1 MPDAAGWRTS
11 LRIVMV
17 AHSFPR
23 WVGDV
28 PGSFLWRLAEALVAR
43 GHQLAVVAPA
53 DRGKGGRLQLGRV
66 DVLQVRYA
74 SAARED
80 LAYAGDMGSK
90 AKTPGGA
97 VAFYRLVRALRSGAR
112 AEARRIN
119 ADLIH
124 AFWWVPG
131 GWAALPVGLP
141 LLVSLMGTD
150 VAMMRSLPG
159 RLLARR
165 VLGRATRLAAL
176 TTFLA
181 DEARRTISRPHLA
194 IERVPVPVDVERF
207 AEPGSGQAP
216 RAGIVYLGRLT
227 TQKRV
232 HLLLDAVHAAGIRE
246 AVTIVGDGPA
256 REALEAQAARL
267 ALSNVRFLGVV
278 PDAAV
283 PELVRGAAV
292 AAFLSEREGL
302 GLAAAEAQ
310 MLGTPVV
317 ATSDGGGVLD
327 LLKDGEGAAVVTPD
341 PQAVGAALARL
352 LRDAGAPEAAARAGR
367 RLRTEL
373 SPDTV
378 AATFERIY
386 AQMA

>member
-1 MPDAAGWRTS
+1 M
-11 LRIVMV
+11 I

-28 PGSFLWRLAEALVAR
+28 PGSFLLRLAEALVAR
-43 GHQLAVVAPA
+43 GHRVAVVAPA
-53 DRGKGGRLQLGRV
+53 DRGKGGRLTLGAV
-66 DVLQVRYA
+66 ELLQVRYA
-74 SAARED
+74 AAERED

-97 VAFYRLVRALRSGAR
+97 LAFYRLVRALRSGAR
-112 AEARRIN
+112 DEVRRLD

-131 GWAALPVGLP
+131 GWAALPLDRP
-141 LLVSLMGTD
+141 QLVSLMGTD

-159 RLLARR
+159 RLLAHR
-165 VLGRATRLAAL
+165 VLGRASRLTAL

-181 DEARRTISRPHLA
+181 DEARRVIGRPNLA

-207 AEPGSGQAP
+207 AEPTGAPAP

-232 HLLLDAVHAAGIRE
+232 HLLLRAVHAAGIKD

-256 REALEAQAARL
+256 RAELEGQAARL
-267 ALSNVRFLGVV
+267 ALGNVRFLGTV
-278 PDAAV
+278 PDADV
-283 PELVRGAAV
+283 PGLVRGAAV

-310 MLGTPVV
+310 MMGTPVV
-317 ATSDGGGVLD
+317 ATTDGGGVLD
-327 LLKDGEGAAVVTPD
+327 LLTDGAGASVVAPD

-352 LRDAGAPEAAARAGR
+352 LGDSAASEAAASAGR
-367 RLRTEL
+367 RLRAEL
-373 SPDTV
+373 SPDGV

-386 AQMA
+386 ARMA